1 MRDPPGERLLLY
13 KHLRQLQCHLA
24 YSRRMAI
31 ALFLMLL
38 AFLAWGI
45 FTFNRLVRLRNQV
58 RAGWSDI
65 DVQLTRRHDLVPM
78 LVEAVRA
85 YAGHEQSVF
94 ERVVVLRSAAMSAGT
109 PARLA
114 AAEAALEHELGRLM
128 VIQEAYPELKA
139 SENFLKLQRDLVDVE
154 DHLQFSRRFYNG
166 AVRELRDGLQRFP
179 DLLIAKAFGFR
190 QEEFFEA
197 DDGAGTA
204 PKVDLRR

>member
-1 MRDPPGERLLLY
+1 
-13 KHLRQLQCHLA
+13 
-24 YSRRMAI
+24 MAI
-31 ALFLMLL
+31 PLFLMLL

-94 ERVVVLRSAAMSAGT
+94 ERVVVLRSAAMSAGS